1 MGVESI
7 FHWLIAL
14 FYLAVVGVPLYL
26 ACRLMWAAI
35 KKLEKP

>member
-1 MGVESI
+1 MGEFSI
-7 FHWLIAL
+7 FHWLVLL
-14 FYLAVVGVPLYL
+14 FYLVVFGVPLYL